1 MKIWEPKPPGILW
14 PTPGPLRDEFTFRKV
29 ETVRVVG
36 GQKGLAVVAVCP
48 FQSKRVFVQFL
59 NSRHFLTLTVL
70 DLLNLAGE
78 DG

>member
-1 MKIWEPKPPGILW
+1 VVRHS
-14 PTPGPLRDEFTFRKV
+14 RDKKKKGMFRKGENLHV
-29 ETVRVVG
+29 AR

-48 FQSKRVFVQFL
+48 CRNKRVFVQFL
-59 NSRHFLTLTVL
+59 NSGNFLTLTVL